1 MGDITDKLRETQ
13 LTEDAQ
19 KRAAADPLPGSL
31 AEAFLSDAIQVGDNL
46 YVRRVV
52 ASDWRIIKALDSPLY
67 RQMLEYQKPE
77 ETREEIEFSDE
88 EQWEMC
94 WQFTHSPKEC
104 RALLAKGRD
113 AFRETASEMADTISM
128 PQMPMII
135 KAIVKQIY
143 ASFETSIKY
152 SGDGDE
158 KKTS

>member
-1 MGDITDKLRETQ
+1 
-13 LTEDAQ
+13 
-19 KRAAADPLPGSL
+19 
-31 AEAFLSDAIQVGDNL
+31 
-46 YVRRVV
+46 
-52 ASDWRIIKALDSPLY
+52 
-67 RQMLEYQKPE
+67 MLEYQKPE

-104 RALLAKGRD
+104 RALLAKGRE